1 MHSAPCLC
9 NKWLF
14 SCIPYIF
21 CKLAK
26 RVPIFSLKYY
36 YTVLYWWHWLNWEDL
51 VCRSIIILFS
61 ISLSAKSTFNLKI
74 IYPSFV
80 TESQS
85 IKRPNSKEFT
95 YKREIKTLSYFVTFI
110 IHVYLFLTTD
120 MKSQT
125 KWLQR
130 FDTKSKM
137 SVQCLFKSPNKKKL
151 TIWSPWN
158 TGNRIFMQHAGIQH
172 SAVTVPD
179 LTGNQW

>member
-26 RVPIFSLKYY
+26 RVPIFSLKYC

-110 IHVYLFLTTD
+110 VHVYLFLMTD

-130 FDTKSKM
+130 LMIPKAK
-137 SVQCLFKSPNKKKL
+137 CLFYACLKVQIKRNLPSGAHEILVIGYSCNML
-151 TIWSPWN
+151 EYN
-158 TGNRIFMQHAGIQH
+158 TL
-172 SAVTVPD
+172 P
-179 LTGNQW
+179 

>member
-1 MHSAPCLC
+1 M
-9 NKWLF
+9 F

-26 RVPIFSLKYY
+26 RVPIFSMKYC
-36 YTVLYWWHWLNWEDL
+36 YTVLYCNGDIGWIE
-51 VCRSIIILFS
+51 RTKP
-61 ISLSAKSTFNLKI
+61 ISLSAKSKFNLKI

-110 IHVYLFLTTD
+110 VHVYLFLTTD

-130 FDTKSKM
+130 LMIPKAK
-137 SVQCLFKSPNKKKL
+137 CLFNACLKIQIKRNLPSGAHEILVIGYSCNML
-151 TIWSPWN
+151 EYN
-158 TGNRIFMQHAGIQH
+158 TL
-172 SAVTVPD
+172 P
-179 LTGNQW
+179 